1 MRNYLGRLADS
12 DLFLSVDVICHGAPS
27 PLLWERWVKHVA
39 SLEGAE
45 IDEVNFR
52 SKTTGWSSYSVLYYV
67 RTEKDAS
74 RVRGGRYG
82 DDWYMRAFLDNVS
95 LRPSCFG
102 CAAKRSCGSD
112 VTLGDFWGFADLH
125 SEIDSTK
132 GVSAVLCNTEK
143 GAAAVHA
150 VLDGADH
157 GAATYGEVLA
167 GNPALEA
174 SVEPHPQRSAFMA
187 ALVDGSTIESMMRRW
202 SFEDTFW
209 SRAKRK
215 LKRVL
220 KG

>member
-1 MRNYLGRLADS
+1 
-12 DLFLSVDVICHGAPS
+12 
-27 PLLWERWVKHVA
+27 
-39 SLEGAE
+39 
-45 IDEVNFR
+45 
-52 SKTTGWSSYSVLYYV
+52 
-67 RTEKDAS
+67 
-74 RVRGGRYG
+74 
-82 DDWYMRAFLDNVS
+82 MRAFLDNAS

-112 VTLGDFWGFADLH
+112 VTLGDFWGFANLH
-125 SEIDSTK
+125 SEVDSTK

-143 GAAAVHA
+143 GAAAVRV

-157 GAATYGEVLA
+157 GVATYGEVLA

-187 ALVDGSTIESMMRRW
+187 ALVGGSPIESMMRRW

-209 SRAKRK
+209 SRVKRK

-220 KG
+220 KR